1 VSLHDTGHGS
11 ARALQT
17 TPGMSGVSIES
28 EPSSASRALR
38 LYASTSTPGTRF
50 WRPEPPVAVETEGDR
65 GGERP
70 VDGDDVG
77 VLEGSDAG
85 TSHTLL
91 PGMQL
96 PGSRL
101 RILAR
106 INDGGCGVVYRGEH
120 VDLQRPV
127 AIKVQRVERLS
138 PGAREMFLDEARAT
152 TRIESPHVVSV
163 VDFGELADGRVWYA
177 MELLGGRS
185 LDELIVEAHR
195 DASGRMDVA
204 RAIALLRMACKG
216 LAAAHAA
223 GVVHR
228 DVKPQNLVVVER
240 GGREHLVLV
249 DFGIS
254 VEIGTTPRAI
264 CGTPQYMARE
274 QIAGGMLD
282 ARTDVYG
289 LACCA
294 YELLT
299 GRSVVDGCTIPEAL
313 AQHEEGL
320 RPTFTGAPAV
330 PMGLQLLVRR
340 CLAADPSERVASMV
354 ELEAALCEAQIAA
367 GVANSRDDL
376 ELPAV
381 AGPRRS
387 AIVAGFARLDGTP
400 LRAGRGRWMITAGVA
415 AGVLGAFAFWR
426 PAAASPEV
434 VTAMAAPTIALA
446 GMLAPSEAPDEPG
459 AAASTEVIAAAVV
472 SPDVA
477 APTTDAA
484 TVVASTGNV
493 ASTTSARP
501 GAGLPEDSEAARPE
515 PARTPGRV
523 AHDAIREG
531 HRALRRG
538 DYVAAEDAFA
548 RALQASPRS
557 ADATAGLADVNFE
570 RGNHARALH
579 YAELAVRWAPRIASH
594 RLRLGDSYYRQ
605 GRSADARTQYLA
617 ADRMGSASAGGRLD
631 ALARGGR

>member
-1 VSLHDTGHGS
+1 MHDAGHGP

-17 TPGMSGVSIES
+17 MPGMSGASIES
-28 EPSSASRALR
+28 EPSWASSASRPVA
-38 LYASTSTPGTRF
+38 AASTPGTRF
-50 WRPEPPVAVETEGDR
+50 WRPEPPATR
-65 GGERP
+65 ERS
-70 VDGDDVG
+70 DGDAEHVEEG
-77 VLEGSDAG
+77 TGAEVLEGGDAG

-91 PGMQL
+91 PGMRL

-101 RILAR
+101 RILDR

-120 VDLQRPV
+120 VDLRRPV
-127 AIKVQRVERLS
+127 AIKVQRSERLS

-185 LDELIVEAHR
+185 LDELIVEAR
-195 DASGRMDVA
+195 REDAGRLDVA
-204 RAIALLRMACKG
+204 RVVALLRMACKG

-223 GVVHR
+223 GLVHR

-254 VEIGTTPRAI
+254 VEIGATPRSI

-274 QIAGGMLD
+274 QIAGGTLD

-330 PMGLQLLVRR
+330 PMALQLLVRR

-367 GVANSRDDL
+367 GVPNPRDDL

-387 AIVAGFARLDGTP
+387 AIAAGFARLDGTP
-400 LRAGRGRWMITAGVA
+400 VRGGSGRWMITAGVA
-415 AGVLGAFAFWR
+415 AGLLGAFAFWR
-426 PAAASPEV
+426 PAAASPEPG
-434 VTAMAAPTIALA
+434 MAAPTVALA
-446 GMLAPSEAPDEPG
+446 GMVAPSDVRGELLS
-459 AAASTEVIAAAVV
+459 AASPMEVIAPAVSVASPAAVAP
-472 SPDVA
+472 PDVA
-477 APTTDAA
+477 APTNAA
-484 TVVASTGNV
+484 PTIATPPFV
-493 ASTTSARP
+493 ARP
-501 GAGLPEDSEAARPE
+501 PEATEEPEAAPRPE
-515 PARTPGRV
+515 PARSRGRI

-531 HRALRRG
+531 RRALRRG

-570 RGNHARALH
+570 RGKHARALH
-579 YAELAVRWAPRIASH
+579 YAELAVRYAPRVASH

-617 ADRMGSASAGGRLD
+617 ADRMGSAAAGSRLD

>member
-1 VSLHDTGHGS
+1 
-11 ARALQT
+11 
-17 TPGMSGVSIES
+17 MSGASIES
-28 EPSSASRALR
+28 EPSSASTPVR
-38 LYASTSTPGTRF
+38 LYASTSMPGTRF
-50 WRPEPPVAVETEGDR
+50 WRPAPPVAVEADGDR

-70 VDGDDVG
+70 VDGDDAG

-185 LDELIVEAHR
+185 LDDLIVEAR
-195 DASGRMDVA
+195 RGEVGRLDVA
-204 RAIALLRMACKG
+204 RVVALLRMACKG
-216 LAAAHAA
+216 LAAAHEA

-254 VEIGTTPRAI
+254 VEIGSKPLAI

-330 PMGLQLLVRR
+330 PMALQLLVRR

-367 GVANSRDDL
+367 GVANTRDDL

-387 AIVAGFARLDGTP
+387 AIAAGFARLDGTP
-400 LRAGRGRWMITAGVA
+400 VRAGRGRWMISAGVA

-434 VTAMAAPTIALA
+434 VSAMAAPSVALA
-446 GMLAPSEAPDEPG
+446 GMVAPRDAHGELGSPALP
-459 AAASTEVIAAAVV
+459 TEVIAPAVSVASPAA
-472 SPDVA
+472 A
-477 APTTDAA
+477 LPTIDAV
-484 TVVASTGNV
+484 TVVASTRNV
-493 ASTTSARP
+493 ASTTSGPVAE
-501 GAGLPEDSEAARPE
+501 APENAEAAPRPE
-515 PARTPGRV
+515 PARTPGRI

-579 YAELAVRWAPRIASH
+579 YAELAVRRAPRVASH

-605 GRSADARTQYLA
+605 GRSGDARTQYLA
-617 ADRMGSASAGGRLD
+617 ADRMGSAAAGGRLD
-631 ALARGGR
+631 ALARGRR

>member
-1 VSLHDTGHGS
+1 MHDAGHGP

-17 TPGMSGVSIES
+17 MPGMSGASIES
-28 EPSSASRALR
+28 EPSWASSASRPVA
-38 LYASTSTPGTRF
+38 AASTPGTRF
-50 WRPEPPVAVETEGDR
+50 WRPEPPATR
-65 GGERP
+65 ERS
-70 VDGDDVG
+70 DGDAEHVEEG
-77 VLEGSDAG
+77 TGAEVLEGGDAG

-91 PGMQL
+91 PGMRL

-101 RILAR
+101 RILDR

-120 VDLQRPV
+120 VDLRRPV
-127 AIKVQRVERLS
+127 AIKVQRSERLS

-152 TRIESPHVVSV
+152 SRLESPHVVSV

-185 LDELIVEAHR
+185 LDELIVEAR
-195 DASGRMDVA
+195 REDAGRLDVA
-204 RAIALLRMACKG
+204 RVVALLRMACKG

-223 GVVHR
+223 GLVHR

-254 VEIGTTPRAI
+254 VEIGATPRSI

-274 QIAGGMLD
+274 QIAGGTLD

-330 PMGLQLLVRR
+330 PMALQLLVRR

-367 GVANSRDDL
+367 GVPNPRDDL

-387 AIVAGFARLDGTP
+387 AIAAGFARLDGTP
-400 LRAGRGRWMITAGVA
+400 VRGGSGRWMITAGVA
-415 AGVLGAFAFWR
+415 AGVVAAFAFWR
-426 PAAASPEV
+426 PAAASPD
-434 VTAMAAPTIALA
+434 TAPTIALA
-446 GMLAPSEAPDEPG
+446 GMVMPSVDP
-459 AAASTEVIAAAVV
+459 VV
-472 SPDVA
+472 SPPSEVA
-477 APTTDAA
+477 
-484 TVVASTGNV
+484 
-493 ASTTSARP
+493 
-501 GAGLPEDSEAARPE
+501 LSEAATSPLASPAVASPGVPSLPVAPKGDPTAVAPE
-515 PARTPGRV
+515 VVDAVPEARREPVRSPARV
-523 AHDAIREG
+523 AHDTIREG
-531 HRALRRG
+531 RRALRRG

-548 RALQASPRS
+548 RALQLVPRS
-557 ADATAGLADVNFE
+557 ADAAAGLADVNFE
-570 RGNHARALH
+570 RGRHARALH
-579 YAELAVRWAPRIASH
+579 YAELAVRSAPRVASH

-617 ADRMGSASAGGRLD
+617 ADRMGSAAAGARLD